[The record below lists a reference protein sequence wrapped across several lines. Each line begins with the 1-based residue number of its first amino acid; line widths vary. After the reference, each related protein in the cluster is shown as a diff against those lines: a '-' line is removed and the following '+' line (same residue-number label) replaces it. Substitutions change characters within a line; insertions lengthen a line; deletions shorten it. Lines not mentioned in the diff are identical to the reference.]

1 MDNLIFCLNATVPIF
16 AIILLGRLLRG
27 RNFFSKQTLAEI
39 DKLSFKVL
47 LPILLFRDIAAG
59 RITEQFNAK
68 FFFFCA
74 GVTAVYF
81 FAIWAG
87 AAIFLRDKSMVGA
100 FTQGAFRGSQAILG
114 VAFVQNLYGD
124 AGLVP
129 LMIVASVPLYNIF
142 SVLVL
147 TVTAPDARTA
157 DHHGVI
163 RRTLR
168 GIITNPII
176 LGIFAGLPFSLLAI
190 DFPPMLDKG
199 LSMLGNCAT
208 PMALLSIGAGFEGA
222 KAIKKL
228 GPTCAA
234 VFIKLV
240 LLSAIF
246 LPMGVALGFR
256 EQTLVAI
263 VILCGAPSTASGY
276 VMAKNMGGDI
286 TVTSE
291 QGKGSTFTLTIHAP
305 SVAEEVD
312 DAFDED
318 DMPLPALNVLLV
330 EDIELNVIVARS
342 VLEKL
347 GNSVDVAM
355 TGKAA
360 LEMFK
365 PGEYDLVL
373 LDIQLPDMTGLDIS
387 RELTKRYPREDL
399 PPLVALTANVLKV
412 KQVYLNAGMDDVLS
426 KPLSV
431 PALSFSSLP

>member
-59 RITEQFNAK
+59 RITEQFDAK

-74 GVTAVYF
+74 GVTALYF

-87 AAIFLRDKSMVGA
+87 AALFLRDKSMVGA

-157 DHHGVI
+157 DYHGVV

-176 LGIFAGLPFSLLAI
+176 LGILAGLPFSLLSI
-190 DFPPMLDKG
+190 DFPPMADKF
-199 LSMLGNCAT
+199 LSMLGGCAT

-228 GPTCAA
+228 GPTLAAAFIKTVGLAA
-234 VFIKLV
+234 VF
-240 LLSAIF
+240 
-246 LPMGVALGFR
+246 LPCAVALGFR
-256 EQTLVAI
+256 
-263 VILCGAPSTASGY
+263 
-276 VMAKNMGGDI
+276 N
-286 TVTSE
+286 
-291 QGKGSTFTLTIHAP
+291 
-305 SVAEEVD
+305 EE
-312 DAFDED
+312 
-318 DMPLPALNVLLV
+318 
-330 EDIELNVIVARS
+330 
-342 VLEKL
+342 
-347 GNSVDVAM
+347 
-355 TGKAA
+355 
-360 LEMFK
+360 
-365 PGEYDLVL
+365 
-373 LDIQLPDMTGLDIS
+373 
-387 RELTKRYPREDL
+387 
-399 PPLVALTANVLKV
+399 LVALLIMLGSPTTPSAYVMSRNMGHEGVLTSSCIALTTLLSALTLTGWIFV
-412 KQVYLNAGMDDVLS
+412 LRSGGYL
-426 KPLSV
+426 
-431 PALSFSSLP
+431 